1 MMTFTVF
8 RAAQGCRALG
18 FTVPIVVMNTPAE
31 DRVQMAFCNFAIK
44 PFDKA
49 GKPSYSYVIFRRDE
63 I

>member
-8 RAAQGCRALG
+8 RAAQDCRALG
-18 FTVPIVVMNTPAE
+18 STVPIVVMNTQAE
-31 DRVQMAFCNFAIK
+31 DQGQMALCLFAIK

-49 GKPSYSYVIFRRDE
+49 GKPGSSYVIFRRDE